1 MVTVRTLVVQGVR
14 DPFGVPE
21 PDETTKV
28 VILPE
33 ETHALSK
40 RPAAIG
46 DAVTAW
52 LLPATGTTPRFPR
65 LPN

>member
-1 MVTVRTLVVQGVR
+1 MSVFV
-14 DPFGVPE
+14 
-21 PDETTKV
+21 DETTKV

-40 RPAAIG
+40 RPAAVG

-52 LLPATGTTPRFPR
+52 LLSSIGTTLRSSSPG
-65 LPN
+65 N